1 MDNRSTAPQ
10 NPRDCVRLTKPVPS
24 GLLDPASDDIDTT
37 RKKIERKNLN
47 YQVVEKKEKGVLV
60 KVKNRVG
67 HIK

>member
-1 MDNRSTAPQ
+1 MT
-10 NPRDCVRLTKPVPS
+10 LTQQE
-24 GLLDPASDDIDTT
+24 
-37 RKKIERKNLN
+37 KKLKEKNLN